1 MATTDTQAPA
11 AHEAREAHDWAHWS
25 EPEFVEIDGLRTA
38 YRRRGDGEPVLFLHG
53 QHFTR
58 VWLPFYEELSKRVD
72 LIVPEHPGYGD
83 TPLPGT
89 LRSFEDYVLH
99 YEAFMRELGVE
110 RVHLVGHAIGGWIAA
125 NLAVHH
131 PGRVASLTLITP
143 KGLRVEQGNGIN
155 PFRLLEHELR
165 AAYFNGREDAFA
177 EYFEQEG
184 GVEDILQREMEGRA
198 HALVA
203 WNPRYDWRLDHRLRR
218 VSAPTLVL
226 GVDEDRYAPDAIAVR
241 YAELVDGAELRR
253 VPGRE
258 GAPSGHMVHVEQPG
272 EVAAAVAGHVAA
284 HPMG

>member
-1 MATTDTQAPA
+1 MAPTDTQTPA
-11 AHEAREAHDWAHWS
+11 VRDWAHWS
-25 EPEFVEIDGLRTA
+25 EPEFIEIDGLRTA
-38 YRRRGDGEPVLFLHG
+38 YRRKGDGEPVLFLHG

-58 VWLPFYEELSKRVD
+58 VWLPFYEELSRSVD

-83 TPLPGT
+83 TPLPET

-99 YEAFMRELGVE
+99 YEALTRELGVE

-131 PGRVASLTLITP
+131 PDRIASLTLLTP
-143 KGLRVEQGNGIN
+143 KGLRVESGNGIN

-165 AAYFNGREDAFA
+165 AAYFNGREDGFA

-184 GVEDILQREMEGRA
+184 GVEDILQREVEGRA

-218 VSAPTLVL
+218 VTAPTLVL
-226 GVDEDRYAPDAIAVR
+226 GVDDDRYSPHAVAAR
-241 YAELVDGAELRR
+241 YAELIDGAALQRI
-253 VPGRE
+253 PGAD
-258 GAPSGHMVHVEQPG
+258 GAPSGHMVHVERPA
-272 EVAAAVAGHVAA
+272 ETAAAVRAHVAA
-284 HPMG
+284 HPLD